1 MNNFSDYQLLNAY
14 YKHLTTYLRANLEI
28 LKEDNL
34 LKIAA
39 PADPQPVPPAT
50 PIKTGLI
57 SLPKRQKK
65 NDGSRTFP
73 NRKTAPIPAIYKT
86 LRMNFPGLHH
96 QAMPDHSIVILMYY
110 FIYNHPIYNYLH
122 PHHCIFIILYNKDPK
137 RV

>member
-39 PADPQPVPPAT
+39 PADPQPVPTAT
-50 PIKTGLI
+50 SIKTGLI

-65 NDGSRTFP
+65 R
-73 NRKTAPIPAIYKT
+73 RKQDVPQPKNSPYTRYLQNPTDELPRPT
-86 LRMNFPGLHH
+86 PPGNARSLNCYTYVLFYIQSPHI
-96 QAMPDHSIVILMYY
+96 QLFTSSPLYIYY
-110 FIYNHPIYNYLH
+110 F
-122 PHHCIFIILYNKDPK
+122 
-137 RV
+137 V